1 MSKPKRYLV
10 KTFLILAL
18 LAAAAGAGY
27 YYHQPERVTYQVDV
41 PIELDTTKIILYLN
55 PKVDPQVAGIIAQA
69 IDESAT
75 KYRLPKNLVACVA
88 YRESGFATLAVSSSD
103 CVGIMQ
109 INPIPHADKI
119 KKRRLTGEQVYWIK
133 NNVDLGC
140 EILAENLVY
149 TKGDLTKAL
158 NRYVGGH
165 PTYVQDVFA
174 SLGKVTAE
182 LK

>member
-1 MSKPKRYLV
+1 MNKPKQYAI

-18 LAAAAGAGY
+18 LAAAAGTGY

-41 PIELDTTKIILYLN
+41 PIELDTTKIILYLF

-119 KKRRLTGEQVYWIK
+119 KKRGLVNGQVYWIK